1 MDDLEKRL
9 MQYGAEHGG
18 DGWAVVQMLMDI
30 RAADRAEY
38 AKAEKAAE
46 ATAKMKRTVAILVVI
61 ALALCLVTVSVF
73 AVLASGIQIEHTTT
87 TTTTTETITQDT
99 GEGSGNNIYQ
109 AGEGSQYIEGS
120 GE

>member
-9 MQYGAEHGG
+9 MQYGAEHG
-18 DGWAVVQMLMDI
+18 DEGWDVVRLLIDI
-30 RAADRAEY
+30 RNADRAEY
-38 AKAEKAAE
+38 EKAEKAVE

-73 AVLASGIQIEHTTT
+73 AVLASGIQIEHTI
-87 TTTTTETITQDT
+87 TTTTETITQDS
-99 GEGSGNNIYQ
+99 GEGNGNNIYQ

>member
-9 MQYGAEHGG
+9 MQYGAEHG
-18 DGWAVVQMLMDI
+18 DEGWDVVRLLIDI
-30 RAADRAEY
+30 RNADRAEY
-38 AKAEKAAE
+38 EKAEKAVE

-61 ALALCLVTVSVF
+61 ALALCLVTCSVF
-73 AVLASGIQIEHTTT
+73 AVLASGIQIEHTI
-87 TTTTTETITQDT
+87 TTTTETITQDS
-99 GEGSGNNIYQ
+99 GEGNGNNIYQ

>member
-1 MDDLEKRL
+1 MDDMEKRL
-9 MQYGAEHGG
+9 MQYGAEHG
-18 DGWAVVQMLMDI
+18 DEGWSVVQMLMDI
-30 RAADRAEY
+30 RNADRAEY

-87 TTTTTETITQDT
+87 TTTETITQDT
-99 GEGSGNNIYQ
+99 GEGGGNNIYQ
-109 AGEGSQYIEGS
+109 AGQGAQYIEGS
-120 GE
+120 DN

>member
-9 MQYGAEHGG
+9 MQYGAEHG
-18 DGWAVVQMLMDI
+18 DEGWNVVQMLMDI
-30 RAADRAEY
+30 RNADRAEY
-38 AKAEKAAE
+38 EKAEKAVE

-73 AVLASGIQIEHTTT
+73 AVLASGIQIEHS
-87 TTTTTETITQDT
+87 TTTTETIMQDT

-109 AGEGSQYIEGS
+109 AGEYAQYSDG
-120 GE
+120 GGN

>member
-18 DGWAVVQMLMDI
+18 DGWDVVQMLMDI

-73 AVLASGIQIEHTTT
+73 AVLASGIQKERT
-87 TTTTTETITQDT
+87 TTTTTETITQDS
-99 GEGSGNNIYQ
+99 GEGNGNNIYQ
-109 AGEGSQYIEGS
+109 AGEGSQYIEGG